1 MVIIN
6 FIITNFPLTNFPIT
20 NIPITNFPIT
30 DIPITN
36 HQMKALII
44 DDERLAR
51 NELRRLLENFPKIE
65 IIGEA
70 ANADE
75 AINLIDELSPDLL
88 FLDIQMPGK
97 NGFQLLEAIEGKV
110 PEVIFTTA
118 YDEYALKAFE
128 FNALDYLMKPVD
140 IQRLAEAIQRV
151 EEEQIHEVERKEG
164 IKLLGESDQVFVKDG
179 EKCWFVKFGKVRLF
193 ESMGNYVRLHFDDQK
208 PMILKSLNSLE
219 ERLDPKIYFR
229 ANRKHIINLAWID
242 KIEPWFSGGLLV
254 TLKITEKG
262 TATEKIE
269 ISRRQAIKFK
279 DLMSL

>member
-1 MVIIN
+1 MR
-6 FIITNFPLTNFPIT
+6 
-20 NIPITNFPIT
+20 
-30 DIPITN
+30 
-36 HQMKALII
+36 ALII

-51 NELRRLLENFPKIE
+51 NELKRLLEEFPRVQV
-65 IIGEA
+65 IGEA
-70 ANADE
+70 ANAEE
-75 AINLIDELSPDLL
+75 AIAMIEEMQPDLL

-97 NGFQLLEAIEGKV
+97 NGFELLDALEDKV

-128 FNALDYLMKPVD
+128 FNALDYIMKPID
-140 IQRLAEAIQRV
+140 TARLAEAIQRLEADIQKTETV
-151 EEEQIHEVERKEG
+151 KRNAEEHV
-164 IKLLGESDQVFVKDG
+164 LTVNDQVFVKDG
-179 EKCWFVKFGKVRLF
+179 ERCWFVKLGKVRLF

-219 ERLDPKIYFR
+219 ERLDPKVYFR
-229 ANRKHIINLAWID
+229 ANRKHIINLNWIE

-254 TLKITEKG
+254 TLKPGDVGPGGEKV
-262 TATEKIE
+262 E

>member
-1 MVIIN
+1 
-6 FIITNFPLTNFPIT
+6 
-20 NIPITNFPIT
+20 
-30 DIPITN
+30 
-36 HQMKALII
+36 MKALII

-51 NELRRLLENFPKIE
+51 NELKRLLESFPKIE
-65 IIGEA
+65 VIGEA
-70 ANADE
+70 ANAEEGIPMIED
-75 AINLIDELSPDLL
+75 LQPDLL

-97 NGFQLLEAIEGKV
+97 NGFELLEALEGKV

-128 FNALDYLMKPVD
+128 YNALDYLMKPVD
-140 IQRLAEAIQRV
+140 MQRLAEAIQRV
-151 EEEQIHEVERKEG
+151 EEEHLQETQRREN
-164 IKLLGESDQVFVKDG
+164 IKVLTEDDQVFVKDG
-179 EKCWFVKFGKVRLF
+179 EKCWFVRLGKVRLF

-219 ERLDPKIYFR
+219 ERLDPKVFFR
-229 ANRKHIINLAWID
+229 ANRKHIINLSWIE

-254 TLKITEKG
+254 TLKNSEKG
-262 TATEKIE
+262 NHQLEKIE